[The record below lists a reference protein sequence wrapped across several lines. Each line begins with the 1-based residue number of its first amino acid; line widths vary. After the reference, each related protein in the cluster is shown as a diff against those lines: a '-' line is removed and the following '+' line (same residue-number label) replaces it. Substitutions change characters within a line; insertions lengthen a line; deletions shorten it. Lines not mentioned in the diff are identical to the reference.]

1 MTSVSPGLA
10 AGPPMVNL
18 SSRLLLFTAS
28 LVLLTTLLPT
38 LLIFNQLDKQL
49 MEKAQQEL
57 AAESNLQLLLFRS
70 QISNLSQDVT
80 FLAGTPPIRG
90 IIRSMNP
97 RGIDP
102 LDGSSLTLWHTR
114 LRTIFS
120 KLSQSRSSYL
130 GISYFRLTET
140 PEELV
145 STGSNTW
152 TAPTHEGTCAKEVLL
167 KAMTTEQPRP
177 GAVRFSDIYYRNI
190 TPNSPP
196 TPIVL
201 AATPVY
207 DRQGRF
213 FGAVVVQMNLAPVIR
228 SIANQ
233 AAGDHSTWVH
243 RNGKL
248 LFVSEDSPFGLPLE
262 LFKSL
267 ELEASTPWSGQ
278 ITPIEKREGFLL
290 FQAPVGPVLGYSR
303 RFPLDLSAPEVA
315 LNVVLLQDLDHI
327 YTVSSK
333 VKGQLATLLAGL
345 LLVTLASAYWESR
358 RLTKPIT
365 NIAESISH
373 YALGEPL
380 SLPSN
385 YSGEAGELARAFTDM
400 AARVEHQAAEIRSE
414 IQARQKTQ
422 QKLQAVFQAANDAIL
437 VLSTEGIIVKVNP
450 RTERMFGISQD
461 YILGQHLSML
471 FHPDCR
477 AQIETILNDREQNQ
491 ENLELVALDENH
503 TELPVEISIGR
514 SDADNTL
521 RLVAIIRDIRER
533 KLAEVQLLKANEA
546 LARSN
551 SELEQFTRIAS
562 HDLQAPL
569 RSIVSFSQI
578 LQAELKDV
586 LTEEQQEY
594 MQFLMDG
601 GLRMSSLL
609 RDVREYSKLDG
620 NQGPMM
626 AVKLDEVLAEVL
638 QDLRSSLQESGTIVK
653 VEPLPQVFGI
663 RTQLRQL
670 LQNLIDNAVVY
681 RDRERPN
688 TVTVSARR
696 EGSFWEI
703 HVQDTGLGIRPE
715 HHKKIFDLFERICPG
730 KESTGIGLAIAQR
743 TVEHHHGRIWV
754 ESEPGVG
761 SVFKF
766 TLPALQNQDLWASKP
781 NV

>member
-1 MTSVSPGLA
+1 MNSASPSLPA
-10 AGPPMVNL
+10 RPPIVNL
-18 SSRLLLFTAS
+18 NSRLLLFAAS
-28 LVLLTTLLPT
+28 LVLLASLLPT

-90 IIRSMNP
+90 IIRSRNP
-97 RGIDP
+97 QNMDP
-102 LDGSSLTLWHTR
+102 LDGSNLTLWNTR

-120 KLSQSRSSYL
+120 KLSQTRSSYL
-130 GISYFRLTET
+130 GISYFRLAEK

-145 STGSNTW
+145 SSGSSTW
-152 TAPTHEGTCAKEVLL
+152 TAPTPEGTCAKEVLL
-167 KAMTTEQPRP
+167 KAMAMERP
-177 GAVRFSDIYYRNI
+177 LPGTVRFSDVYYRNI
-190 TPNSPP
+190 TPNSAP

-213 FGAVVVQMNLAPVIR
+213 FGAVVIQMNLAPVIR

-233 AAGDHSTWVH
+233 AAADHSTWVH
-243 RNGKL
+243 HNGKL
-248 LFVSEDSPFGLPLE
+248 LFVSKDTPFGLPLE
-262 LFKSL
+262 LFKSI
-267 ELEASTPWSGQ
+267 ELEASTPWRGLNS
-278 ITPIEKREGFLL
+278 PIEEREGYLL
-290 FQAPVGPVLGYSR
+290 FQAPAGPVLGYSQ
-303 RFPLDLSAPEVA
+303 RFPLDPSGQEVA

-327 YTVSSK
+327 YAVSTK
-333 VKGQLATLLAGL
+333 VKGQLVTLLAGL
-345 LLVTLASAYWESR
+345 LLMTLAAAYWESR

-365 NIAESISH
+365 NIAKSISQ

-380 SLPSN
+380 LLPSN
-385 YSGEAGELARAFTDM
+385 YSGEAGELARAFTEM
-400 AARVEHQAAEIRSE
+400 AVRVEHQAAEIRSE

-437 VLSTEGIIVKVNP
+437 VLSTEGTITKVNP
-450 RTERMFGISQD
+450 RTESMFGIARD
-461 YILGQHLSML
+461 YILGQHLTML

-477 AQIETILNDREQNQ
+477 ARIESIVADREQNQ
-491 ENLELVALDENH
+491 NNLELVALDENH
-503 TELPVEISIGR
+503 AELPVEVSIGR
-514 SDADNTL
+514 SETDDTL

-533 KLAEVQLLKANEA
+533 KLAEIQLLKANEA

-578 LQAELKDV
+578 LQAELRDV
-586 LTEEQQEY
+586 LTDEQREY
-594 MQFLMDG
+594 MQYLMDG
-601 GLRMSSLL
+601 GRRMSRLL

-620 NQGPMM
+620 SQAPM
-626 AVKLDEVLAEVL
+626 APVELDDVLAEVL
-638 QDLRSSLQESGTIVK
+638 QDLRSSLQDSGTSVK
-653 VEPLPQVFGI
+653 SDSLPRVIGV

-670 LQNLIDNAVVY
+670 LQNLIDNAISY

-688 TVTVSARR
+688 QVTVSARR

-703 HVQDTGLGIRPE
+703 QVKDTGLGIHPE
-715 HHKKIFDLFERICPG
+715 NHKKIFDLFERICPG
-730 KESTGIGLAIAQR
+730 EESTGIGLAIAQR
-743 TVEHHHGRIWV
+743 TVERHHGRIWV
-754 ESEPGVG
+754 ESEPGLG

-766 TLPALQNQDLWASKP
+766 TLPALPNQDLSASKP